1 MIHVGAPATT
11 SGSIAVPLGL
21 VEPPATYSARLQ
33 RCRYGPVRQTSELLH
48 TSWDG
53 REWSGFEALGVSAM
67 QFGATQR
74 SVPLS
79 GPLAA
84 CRSRADRIGNF
95 VRGSRG
101 DLMMK
106 WWDGTR
112 WSEFASLGWPEVPD
126 EIYPTVTVAAP

>member
-21 VEPPATYSARLQ
+21 VEPPATYSA
-33 RCRYGPVRQTSELLH
+33 GPDRIDIFAVGQTGELLH

-53 REWSGFEALGVSAM
+53 REWSGFESLGVSAM

-101 DLMMK
+101 DLN
-106 WWDGTR
+106 
-112 WSEFASLGWPEVPD
+112 
-126 EIYPTVTVAAP
+126 